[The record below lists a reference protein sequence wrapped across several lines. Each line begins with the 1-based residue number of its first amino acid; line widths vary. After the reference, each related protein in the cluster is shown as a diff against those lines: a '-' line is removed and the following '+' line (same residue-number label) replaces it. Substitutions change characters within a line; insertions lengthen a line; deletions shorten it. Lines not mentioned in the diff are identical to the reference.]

1 MPIKQNISDMLQGK
15 IASKETIDVIFNDLE
30 NQLLDKR
37 EVAIDLQK
45 VTFIS
50 VYFLE
55 QLEDLI
61 ERSIKLDVKVE
72 IVNVNSD
79 IYKVFQVGRVKNILN
94 ACRG

>member
-1 MPIKQNISDMLQGK
+1 MLTKQNMADMLQGK
-15 IASKETIDVIFNDLE
+15 MISKETIDVIFNDLE

-37 EVAIDLQK
+37 EVTVDLKK

-55 QLEDLI
+55 QFEKLI
-61 ERSIKLDVKVE
+61 EKSIKLDVKVE

-79 IYKVFQVGRVKNILN
+79 IYKVFQVGRMRNVLD
-94 ACRG
+94 ACIG